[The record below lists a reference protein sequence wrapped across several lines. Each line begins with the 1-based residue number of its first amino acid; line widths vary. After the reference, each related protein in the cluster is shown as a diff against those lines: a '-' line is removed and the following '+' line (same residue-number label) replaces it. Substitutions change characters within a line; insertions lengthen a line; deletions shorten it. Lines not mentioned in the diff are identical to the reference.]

1 MQYGDGVGLV
11 ADDDNSTRVSAK
23 QFNILRSGILN
34 SSTRVSALNAK
45 GIPFTFVQFLVLGL
59 CSSKGMEVEF
69 QSTG

>member
-1 MQYGDGVGLV
+1 MQDGDGVGLV

-45 GIPFTFVQFLVLGL
+45 DIPFTFVSVFSFGIVLI
-59 CSSKGMEVEF
+59 
-69 QSTG
+69 